1 MPSTLAIDPGE
12 KRIGVAACDP
22 LGISVKPLAFIPA
35 KPEEAALAAIAAVVA
50 DRQPATIVIGLPI
63 NMDGTEGPAAKKSRE
78 FAERLRTFLAA
89 HAPRPLGPAKPTGE
103 AGSPIPEI
111 ILWDESLT
119 TDEAEKKLLER
130 GLSHRERKQVID
142 SLSAAILLKSWLD
155 AQTKDEG

>member
-1 MPSTLAIDPGE
+1 MHTAIALDPGE

-50 DRQPATIVIGLPI
+50 EREAGTIVIGLPI
-63 NMDGTEGPAAKKSRE
+63 NMDGTEGPAAKKARE
-78 FAERLRTFLAA
+78 FAERLRAYLASL
-89 HAPRPLGPAKPTGE
+89 APRPSPPA
-103 AGSPIPEI
+103 PEI
-111 ILWDESLT
+111 VLWDESLT
-119 TDEAEKKLLER
+119 TDEAEKRLLER

-155 AQTKDEG
+155 TQTKA

>member
-78 FAERLRTFLAA
+78 FAERLRAFLASL
-89 HAPRPLGPAKPTGE
+89 APRPTPLV
-103 AGSPIPEI
+103 PEI
-111 ILWDESLT
+111 VLWDESLT
-119 TDEAEKKLLER
+119 TDEAEKRLLER

-155 AQTKDEG
+155 AQTKAEG